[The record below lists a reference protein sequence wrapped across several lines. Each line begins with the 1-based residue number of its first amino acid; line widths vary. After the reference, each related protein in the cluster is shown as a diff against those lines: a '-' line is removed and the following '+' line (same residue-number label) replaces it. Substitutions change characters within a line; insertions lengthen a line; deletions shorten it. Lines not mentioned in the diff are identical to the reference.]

1 MIDERFLGGDFD
13 DFLREE
19 GIIDDAEAMAA

>member
-1 MIDERFLGGDFD
+1 MIDERFFGGDFD